1 MTVSEPVVDELNNW
15 LHQLYGTADDGWLSF
30 MAINRTTGERLVE
43 WCQVAD
49 LGSAAEITQRLGQ
62 VGDVW
67 NGVAIRT
74 HRTSGRGGAAECG
87 WLPGLWADIDYQDAG
102 HVGNDKLPPDEA
114 AAVELVRSFPV
125 PPTAVVRSGGGLQ
138 AWWLFDEIVAVD
150 DVGDLLDA
158 FGATWAKVAED
169 AGYHVD
175 NVFDLARI
183 MRAPGTWNRKLE
195 HARPVSLAFADW
207 TRRYGVSEIRDRC
220 IDPPTP
226 TIERQRSDVPYIG
239 PDRPGDEYNDRGDV
253 HALITRHG
261 FHTPRNEPDGSVSY
275 RAPHRGPKDGT
286 GATVYPD
293 GHVAIWSETFAANH
307 PNVRPHW
314 GYRPFNLYAALEH
327 GGDFGAAASALRAQ
341 GFGAGVDIDPFGR
354 SNHIIEAAP
363 TTSPPPQVDPETGE
377 VIEDVEDDGPIPL
390 DNVDLPAFP
399 LDVLPP
405 WIRSEVVACSESLS
419 VPIEIPAGL
428 ALVALS
434 TACAGKIDVDGIN
447 YHQPTNLW
455 LSIIAASGVGKS
467 PAADRMLGPLYD
479 LDEQLRTEASEEVA
493 RAAAE
498 AAAIDEQVAA
508 AKALLKKDPTSESA
522 RRAMADAMF
531 AQSTHE
537 AIRPHRL
544 FMDDHTPEALSVV
557 LAEQRTHR
565 MAILS
570 PEGAGLFSTMT
581 GTRYK
586 TNDLPEVP
594 GVYLK
599 SWGGEPLPIDRKGSE
614 PIMVKRPIL
623 TVGVLVQPA
632 VVDRLAMTPMIAEQG
647 ALARFLWIVAADNVG
662 TRDRR
667 RRRNAAR
674 QSPEYVEQL
683 VAMAR
688 RCLSWQMPATITAT
702 EEAADHLD
710 DVNDRRERRMGLG
723 GDLDA
728 YRAVEAKL
736 VGYQWRLAALL
747 AVAWDDH
754 RDDGISVERA
764 RQAEAL
770 ADYFLDHSIAV
781 HRRAGLGEH
790 GGTLRAVAG
799 YMTQHA
805 GEELDWRDFQLKM
818 RSTGK
823 LVDLQ
828 ADIAQLIELRWLRA
842 DEPVDISA
850 IGVQRRP
857 NPTLYI
863 DARLRALSRPGG
875 VK

>member
-1 MTVSEPVVDELNNW
+1 MSAESLPVIGNLGE
-15 LHQLYGTADDGWLSF
+15 H
-30 MAINRTTGERLVE
+30 AINYASDGFEIFPCDKHSKRPMAAVTSGPSQYSATTNIDQIAEWWTRWPDALIGHRFDEHTISLDIDPRHNGNATWHLFRETHDIPKPTTRSHLSGREDNGGHLWFQRPPGKLTIARLDKWAEEHGTGHATKGGKWVGGIDLLHRNHRYTILPPSPHPETGKPYRWNIWGDIEEAHPAIVE
-43 WCQVAD
+43 ILVDNRPPPPPRQPKKYDGDSIAD
-49 LGSAAEITQRLGQ
+49 WYSATYGLAELLHRHGWSLRQGDGDSDGSAWQHPYATSPVSATVRHGCLF
-62 VGDVW
+62 VYSPNTPFDV
-67 NGVAIRT
+67 T
-74 HRTSGRGGAAECG
+74 
-87 WLPGLWADIDYQDAG
+87 
-102 HVGNDKLPPDEA
+102 
-114 AAVELVRSFPV
+114 
-125 PPTAVVRSGGGLQ
+125 
-138 AWWLFDEIVAVD
+138 
-150 DVGDLLDA
+150 
-158 FGATWAKVAED
+158 
-169 AGYHVD
+169 
-175 NVFDLARI
+175 
-183 MRAPGTWNRKLE
+183 APGDPAGVTPFK
-195 HARPVSLAFADW
+195 AF
-207 TRRYGVSEIRDRC
+207 
-220 IDPPTP
+220 
-226 TIERQRSDVPYIG
+226 TI
-239 PDRPGDEYNDRGDV
+239 
-253 HALITRHG
+253 
-261 FHTPRNEPDGSVSY
+261 
-275 RAPHRGPKDGT
+275 
-286 GATVYPD
+286 
-293 GHVAIWSETFAANH
+293 
-307 PNVRPHW
+307 
-314 GYRPFNLYAALEH
+314 LEH
-327 GGDFGAAASALRAQ
+327 GGDGKAAARAARTLKD
-341 GFGAGVDIDPFGR
+341 GDKITLTKPT
-354 SNHIIEAAP
+354 NHIIEAAP
-363 TTSPPPQVDPETGE
+363 ATPTPPNIDPETGE

-479 LDEQLRTEASEEVA
+479 LDEQLRVEAAEEVA
-493 RAAAE
+493 RSAAE
-498 AAAIDEQVAA
+498 AAAIEEQVTA
-508 AKALLKKDPTSESA
+508 AKALLKKDPTSDAA

-531 AQSTHE
+531 AQTTHE

-599 SWGGEPLPIDRKGSE
+599 SWGGEPLPIDRKGSD

-674 QSPEYVEQL
+674 QSPEYVERL
-683 VAMAR
+683 VGMAR
-688 RCLSWQMPATITAT
+688 RCLSWQMPTTITAT

-710 DVNDRRERRMGLG
+710 DVNDERERRMGLG

-770 ADYFLDHSIAV
+770 ADYFLAHSIAV

-799 YMTQHA
+799 YMTKHA

-818 RSTGK
+818 RGVGDMET
-823 LVDLQ
+823 LRH
-828 ADIAQLIELRWLRA
+828 DIEQLIELRWLRS

-850 IGVQRRP
+850 IGNRGLP
-857 NPTLYI
+857 NPVLHI
-863 DARLRALSRPGG
+863 DARLRATLRNGG
-875 VK
+875 MK